1 MSASQQ
7 KKLRKEQQAEGL
19 EQLTPLEL
27 QEAASKKR
35 SKVLI
40 TITCIILAVLIVVAA
55 VFNSNLF
62 YNKVAAA
69 EINGKTYSAAEV
81 NYYYWTNYYTFCN
94 TYGSY
99 LSYMGLDTSLP
110 LGDQQYSED
119 MTWEDYFKEQ
129 AKTTMI
135 QIQSICEEAKEAG
148 FELDEDA
155 LHEIEHSIEDL
166 DATAE
171 SAGFASVKQ
180 YLTAGYGK
188 GMTEEIMR
196 ECLTDVYTANL
207 YYQEIY
213 ESFTYTDEELEEYYT
228 ENADSFDYI
237 DYSYYLVSAEADE
250 EGNVSEDA
258 MAAAKATADSI
269 IAGVDSV
276 ETFENHVAAS
286 GEDVSATTTTT
297 AGASLNT
304 NFAEWLLDDSRTAG
318 DCTVIEV
325 ENSGC
330 YVVYFSGRNNNHYPT
345 VDVRHIL
352 INAEANEDGE
362 YTDEAKAEAK
372 AKAEDLLAEWEAGD
386 ATEDSFAALANEHSE
401 DSGSNTNGG
410 LYETVY
416 EGQMVEEFNDFCFA
430 DGRTAGDTGIVY
442 GTNGYYAGYHI
453 IYFVGQSDVLYSSY
467 IAENELR
474 NEELNAWNAEKM
486 ESYTYTKK
494 MADKYVG

>member
-19 EQLTPLEL
+19 EQLTPLQI

-40 TITCIILAVLIVVAA
+40 TITCIILAVLIVVAV

-94 TYGSY
+94 TYGAY
-99 LSYMGLDTSLP
+99 ISYMGLDTSLP

-129 AKTTMI
+129 TKTTMI
-135 QIQSICEEAKEAG
+135 QIQAICEAAEEAG

-155 LHEIEHSIEDL
+155 LHEIDHAIEDL
-166 DATAE
+166 DETAK

-207 YYQEIY
+207 YYQEFY
-213 ESFTYTDEELEEYYT
+213 ESFTYTDEELETYYT
-228 ENADSFDYI
+228 EHADALDFI

-250 EGNVSEDA
+250 EGTISEDA
-258 MAAAKATADSI
+258 MAAAKAKAEDI
-269 IAGVDSV
+269 LDGANSV
-276 ETFENHVAAS
+276 EAFEANVEAS
-286 GEDVSATTTTT
+286 GEDVSATTTKTV
-297 AGASLNT
+297 GASLNT
-304 NFAEWLLDDSRTAG
+304 HFSEWLLDDARTAG
-318 DCTVIEV
+318 DTTAIEAA
-325 ENSGC
+325 NSGY
-330 YVVYFSGRNNNHYPT
+330 YVVYFSGRNDNHYPT

-352 INAEANEDGE
+352 INAEASEDGT
-362 YTDEAKAEAK
+362 YSDEAKAEAK
-372 AKAEDLLAEWEAGD
+372 AKAEELLAEWKSGD
-386 ATEDSFAALANEHSE
+386 ATEESFAALANEHSG
-401 DSGSNTNGG
+401 DGGSNTNGG
-410 LYETVY
+410 LYEDVY

-430 DGRTAGDTGIVY
+430 EGRAAGDTGIVY

-453 IYFVGQSDVLYSSY
+453 IFFVGESDTLYSTLL
-467 IAENELR
+467 AEKELR
-474 NEELNAWNAEKM
+474 NEDLNTWNAEQM
-486 ESYTYTKK
+486 EQYTYTAK